1 MVEQKDNV
9 GRSPP
14 SDPDRRKL
22 LVACGAILFSGLA
35 GCVGGAR
42 DPGGSGE
49 NGDGSAQNERD
60 DGDGGSDSETPETP
74 DGDIRSHLDSL
85 GLEEGTDYEAGG
97 YAVVVYSEGETE
109 SVREE
114 AEGLS
119 SEFDRYGTHGGTM
132 VEEYGDATAVVSV
145 WDEKDAADTAE
156 GFLVEMDGVFESA
169 GGPLGKETTNGTS
182 EEGTA
187 G

>member
-1 MVEQKDNV
+1 MTEQDDTA
-9 GRSPP
+9 GRTPP
-14 SDPDRRKL
+14 SDPDRRRL
-22 LVACGAILFSGLA
+22 LVACGSIMFSGLA

-42 DPGGSGE
+42 DPGGGGE
-49 NGDGSAQNERD
+49 NGDGGAQNERD
-60 DGDGGSDSETPETP
+60 DREGGNEETP

-97 YAVVVYSEGETE
+97 YAVVVYSENETE
-109 SVREE
+109 SVRKE
-114 AEGLS
+114 ADGLS

-156 GFLVEMDGVFESA
+156 SFLVEMDGVFNSTS
-169 GGPLGKETTNGTS
+169 GPLGEGTTNETP
-182 EEGTA
+182 EEGTP

>member
-1 MVEQKDNV
+1 VTKQNDTV
-9 GRSPP
+9 GRKLP
-14 SDPDRRKL
+14 SDPDRRRL
-22 LVACGAILFSGLA
+22 LVAFGAGLVPGLT

-42 DPGGSGE
+42 DPGGDGGAQSEPEDREG
-49 NGDGSAQNERD
+49 GDG
-60 DGDGGSDSETPETP
+60 ETPETP
-74 DGDIRSHLDSL
+74 EGDVRSHLDSL
-85 GLEEGTDYEAGG
+85 GLEEGTDYDPEG

-109 SVREE
+109 SVRKE

-132 VEEYGDATAVVSV
+132 VEEYGNATAVVSV

-156 GFLVEMDGVFESA
+156 SFLLEIDGVFEST
-169 GGPLGKETTNGTS
+169 GGPLGEETANEAS
-182 EEGTA
+182 EEGTP